1 MKLSE
6 LKQNETAFI
15 SSVGGS
21 SSFHLR
27 LEEMGFVP
35 GQEVT
40 RVYTSPFGSPI
51 VFSMLGQKVALRRG
65 EARLIE
71 AVGSLSE
78 VCLDERKPE
87 PQQGAGLAPEADVDF
102 HKAHTCRSSHCG
114 SCPCCGG
121 KSANRQRR
129 RGSRRQPQESS
140 AGDAEARHAAD
151 EKELTIALVG
161 NPNCGKTA
169 FYNEAA
175 GGHERTGNYAGVT
188 VSSVVGHT
196 YFEGQNLRVVDLPGT
211 YSLRAFSPEEAYV
224 ANELSKGEVDVVINV
239 LDVTN
244 LERNLLL
251 TLQLQRL
258 KLPMVGVLNMYDE
271 FRHSNSRLDIAELER
286 RLGMKL
292 IPAVAKNG
300 EGVKEA
306 LRAAVEL
313 AREAASGAVPQE
325 TAYAEAADLHA
336 AVHDLLD
343 GVYELREGRAGR
355 LTARA
360 DRLLAQ
366 SPLAYLIFFL
376 VMGLIFYVTF
386 EVGAYPMDWME
397 SGVAWLSDQANARI
411 PEGWL
416 RDLLVSGVL
425 GGVGS
430 VIVFLPNILIL
441 YLFISVL
448 EDTGYLARAAF
459 LADPLLRRVGL
470 HGKSFI
476 PMIMGFGCNVPAVM
490 ATRTIES
497 RKSRLITMMT
507 LPFMSCSARLPVFT
521 VLSGA
526 FFPEHAALVMLCL
539 YAGGILVS
547 FVSAYAMNKVFRR
560 TEESHFVMEMPP
572 YRMPAGRG
580 VLRHTWERARQYLRK
595 MGGIILVASVVIWAL
610 GYFPQSDAALTAAEQ
625 QEQSCLGRIGHAISP
640 ALEPLGYDWR
650 MGVGILSGVGA
661 KELMVSTIGVL
672 YNCPEDESGEVS
684 DASLS
689 QAMRESGTTSAAGL
703 SYLVFAL
710 LYFPCL
716 ATIAAIKGESG
727 RWRYAVFTAVYTT
740 AVAYVMAF
748 AVYRLALLWL

>member
-1 MKLSE
+1 MKLSDI
-6 LKQNETAFI
+6 KRNETVFI
-15 SSVGGS
+15 SSVEGS

-40 RVYTSPFGSPI
+40 RLYASPFGSPI
-51 VFSMLGQKVALRRG
+51 VYSMLGQKVALRRK

-71 AVGSLSE
+71 AVPRLSD
-78 VCLDERKPE
+78 VPLDAMAPA
-87 PQQGAGLAPEADVDF
+87 AGPVPEAAAPAGGDF
-102 HKAHTCRSSHCG
+102 HRAHTCHSAHCG
-114 SCPCCGG
+114 NCPCCGG
-121 KSANRQRR
+121 TKSNK
-129 RGSRRQPQESS
+129 SRRLFSWRQKPEP
-140 AGDAEARHAAD
+140 AGEATEARHATD

-188 VSSVVGHT
+188 VSSVEGHT
-196 YFEGQNLRVVDLPGT
+196 FFEGQNLRVIDLPGT

-224 ANELSKGEVDVVINV
+224 ANELSKGEVDVVVNV

-251 TLQLQRL
+251 TLQLQRM

-306 LRAAVEL
+306 LRAAVEK
-313 AREAASGAVPQE
+313 AREVAAGAEVPVP
-325 TAYAEAADLHA
+325 AYAEAADLHA
-336 AVHDLLD
+336 SVHDLLD
-343 GVYELREGRAGR
+343 GVYELHEGRAGR
-355 LTARA
+355 ITAVA
-360 DRLLAQ
+360 DRFLAQ
-366 SPLAYLIFFL
+366 TPLAYLLFFL
-376 VMGLIFYVTF
+376 IMGLIFYVTF

-397 SGVAWLSDQANARI
+397 TGVAWLSDEANARI

-441 YLFISVL
+441 YFFISIL
-448 EDTGYLARAAF
+448 EDSGYLARAAF

-507 LPFMSCSARLPVFT
+507 LPYMSCSARLPVFT
-521 VLSGA
+521 VLTGA
-526 FFPEHAALVMLCL
+526 FFPENAAFVMLAL

-547 FVSAYAMNKVFRR
+547 FASAFVMNKVFRR

-580 VLRHTWERARQYLRK
+580 VLRHTWEKGRQYLRK
-595 MGGIILVASVVIWAL
+595 MGGIILVASIVIWGL
-610 GYFPQSDAALTAAEQ
+610 GYFPQSDRALTAAEQ
-625 QEQSCLGRIGHAISP
+625 QEQSYLGQIGHAISP

-650 MGVGILSGVGA
+650 MDVGILAGVGA

-689 QAMRESGTTSAAGL
+689 QAMRDSGISAAGGL

-740 AVAYVMAF
+740 LVAYIMAF
-748 AVYRLALLWL
+748 IVYRLALLWL